1 MEIAGTAEIP
11 IPAAPALSASANA
24 GFKTARKAGFGSAW
38 HGTKNNETES
48 DGFVPLYRLK
58 RFTDWRFC
66 SLEQPDEWVI
76 CEYVYP

>member
-1 MEIAGTAEIP
+1 MEITGTVEIP
-11 IPAAPALSASANA
+11 IPAAPALSASANT

-38 HGTKNNETES
+38 HGTMNAETES

-58 RFTDWRFC
+58 RFTDVRRF
-66 SLEQPDEWVI
+66 SLKQPDEWVI